1 MKETSKTAEPKEKAT
16 ILVVDDQPQNVQL
29 MVEVLEH
36 AGYRTLAADSGM
48 RALAVLH
55 RERPDAILLDMLM
68 PGMDGFEVI
77 RRVREGSDCPRVPIL
92 VVTAMYVSEGDRR
105 RLQQETQAIFQKG
118 TFWVDEML
126 QELARILGPRAAT
139 AANP

>member
-1 MKETSKTAEPKEKAT
+1 
-16 ILVVDDQPQNVQL
+16 
-29 MVEVLEH
+29 
-36 AGYRTLAADSGM
+36 
-48 RALAVLH
+48 
-55 RERPDAILLDMLM
+55 
-68 PGMDGFEVI
+68 
-77 RRVREGSDCPRVPIL
+77 L